1 MRAYYAVSDMGE
13 GMRRKYR
20 TSLEEHFPS
29 EMKIIFGGEEAIYE
43 KAMSL
48 RYGENP
54 HQPAS
59 LYRRKTGIQIIGGLE
74 ELKTGKG
81 GLSQTNIEDVNNA
94 LNILKYFRT
103 PACAVMKHLN
113 PSGVAVATK
122 PCEMLK
128 EVYVKA
134 RDCDSLAAFGGIVV
148 FNTPVD
154 GVTGSEITSTFVEVV
169 AAPSFSQEA
178 LEAFAGRRD
187 LRVLRF
193 RNLESSSKF
202 IDDPP
207 ESFTLSTLID
217 GSIIVSTPLL
227 TKIRSPEDFRIVT
240 SRKLTPQEASDLLF
254 SWYVCMNVRSNAV
267 VVSKNGATLGIGT
280 GQQDRVTAV
289 KLALE
294 KAVDRGHSDALNGA
308 VLASDGFFP
317 FPDSIELMGEYGIKA
332 CVQPGGSV
340 KDQEVIEA
348 CERLGIAMAFTD
360 ERCFRH
366 F

>member
-1 MRAYYAVSDMGE
+1 MRN
-13 GMRRKYR
+13 KYR

-29 EMKIIFGGEEAIYE
+29 ELKIIFGGDEIIYE
-43 KAMSL
+43 KIMSL

-94 LNILKYFRT
+94 LNILKYFQM
-103 PACAVMKHLN
+103 PACAIMKHLN
-113 PSGVAVATK
+113 PSGVAVANTQG
-122 PCEMLK
+122 ESLK

-134 RDCDSLAAFGGIVV
+134 RNCDSLAAFGGIVV
-148 FNTPVD
+148 FNAPVD
-154 GVTGSEITSTFVEVV
+154 GETAKEIISTFVEVV
-169 AAPSFSQEA
+169 AAPSFSREA
-178 LEAFAGRRD
+178 LEIFAMKKD

-193 RNLESSSKF
+193 SNLESSSKF
-202 IDDPP
+202 VDDQP

-217 GSIIVSTPLL
+217 GSIIASTPLL
-227 TKIRSPEDFRIVT
+227 TRIKSPEDFKIVT
-240 SRKLTPQEASDLLF
+240 RRKPTTQEASDLLF
-254 SWYVCMNVRSNAV
+254 SWYVCMNVRSNGI
-267 VVSKNGATLGIGT
+267 VVSKKGATLGIGT
-280 GQQDRVTAV
+280 GQQDRITAV

-294 KAVDRGHSDALNGA
+294 KAIDRGHSEDLYEA

-317 FPDSIELMGEYGIKA
+317 FPDSVELMGKYGIKA
-332 CVQPGGSV
+332 CIQPGGSV
-340 KDQEVIEA
+340 KDREVIEA
-348 CERLGIAMAFTD
+348 CERLDISMVFTD

>member
-1 MRAYYAVSDMGE
+1 MSE
-13 GMRRKYR
+13 GMRNKYR

-29 EMKIIFGGEEAIYE
+29 ELKIIFGGEEVVYE
-43 KAMSL
+43 KTMSL

-59 LYRRKTGIQIIGGLE
+59 FYKRKTGIQIIGGLE

-94 LNILKYFRT
+94 LNILKYFRM
-103 PACAVMKHLN
+103 PACAIMKHLN
-113 PSGVAVATK
+113 PSGVAIATA
-122 PCEMLK
+122 PNEELK
-128 EVYVKA
+128 KVYVKA

-148 FNTPVD
+148 FNTLVD
-154 GVTGSEITSTFVEVV
+154 GETANEITSTFVEVV
-169 AAPSFSQEA
+169 AAPLFSQEA
-178 LEAFAGRRD
+178 LEIFARKKD
-187 LRVLRF
+187 LRILRF
-193 RNLESSSKF
+193 RNLESSSRF
-202 IDDPP
+202 VDDTP

-227 TKIRSPEDFRIVT
+227 TRIRSPEDFRIVT
-240 SRKLTPQEASDLLF
+240 RRKFTTQEASDLLF
-254 SWYVCMNVRSNAV
+254 SWYVCMNVRSNGI
-267 VVSKNGATLGIGT
+267 VVSKKGATLGIGS

-294 KAVDRGHSDALNGA
+294 KAVDRGHSEDLKGA

-317 FPDSIELMGEYGIKA
+317 FPDSIELMEEYGIKA
-332 CVQPGGSV
+332 CIQPGGSV
-340 KDQEVIEA
+340 KDREVIEA
-348 CERLGIAMAFTD
+348 CEKLDIAMAFTD